1 VDKQSLGNNLVIVVG
16 VFGTLLM
23 GMLVL
28 ELLQPMGRPAD
39 GRTAAAPEAPKAEPA
54 GGQQRPAEP
63 AKPRKLEV
71 RAELFEKCHR
81 AFVEWKGSTDTL
93 RKEMRLIE
101 FKVKDGDEKKLLEL
115 FKQAVTKLE
124 CKSIIVGL
132 GGVAEK
138 IKSDVFSAD
147 ATVRDMALKTP
158 MGADAVAWRDR
169 RVVRPTEQQFDKLKK
184 EIPDLEIID
193 GYIPYAKA
201 LEAIDQQ
208 ILVLEAA
215 IGVGLSG

>member
-1 VDKQSLGNNLVIVVG
+1 MDEQPLGNNVVIVVG
-16 VFGTLLM
+16 VFGVLLM

-28 ELLQPMGRPAD
+28 EILQPVGGPAD
-39 GRTAAAPEAPKAEPA
+39 GRTAAAPEAPKAEA
-54 GGQQRPAEP
+54 VGGQQRPAEP

-81 AFVEWKGSTDTL
+81 AFVEFKGSTDTL

-124 CKSIIVGL
+124 CKSIIESL
-132 GGVAEK
+132 GVHAEK
-138 IKSDVFSAD
+138 VKRDVFSAD

-158 MGADAVAWRDR
+158 LGATAVAWRDR
-169 RVVRPTEQQFDKLKK
+169 GLVPATDKEFDKLKK
-184 EIPDLEIID
+184 EIPDLEKID
-193 GYIPYAKA
+193 GSIPYAKA